1 MHTCKP
7 SIWESE
13 ADNEFE
19 GSMYHQEGGKGKGK
33 WKTGVSIQE
42 NTKICIHG

>member
-1 MHTCKP
+1 MHTCNP

-13 ADNEFE
+13 VDNEFE
-19 GSMYHQEGGKGKGK
+19 GSMYHQGGKGKGK